1 MRALWNSY
9 LFILIPF
16 IMLCIIK
23 GQTGSWESIL
33 LSTDW
38 SVASFIM
45 FAQKFGEMITALVKV
60 KGKVD
65 GDVLTTYIIKVLF
78 LGIIPSV
85 YVYFIM
91 NTDPNLYV
99 AALQIILFFY
109 ASWRF
114 FVDSM
119 KVKMLNQGI

>member
-9 LFILIPF
+9 FFILIPF

-23 GQTGSWESIL
+23 GQTGKWENVI

-45 FAQKFGEMITALVKV
+45 FAQKFGEMISALVNTR
-60 KGKVD
+60 GRID
-65 GDVLTTYIIKVLF
+65 SDVLTTYIIKVLF

-91 NTDPNLYV
+91 NTEPNFY
-99 AALQIILFFY
+99 AAGLQILLFVY

-114 FVDSM
+114 FIDSM
-119 KVKMLNQGI
+119 KISLLQKGS

>member
-1 MRALWNSY
+1 
-9 LFILIPF
+9 
-16 IMLCIIK
+16 MLCIIK
-23 GQTGSWESIL
+23 GQTGKWENVI

-45 FAQKFGEMITALVKV
+45 FAQKFGEMISALVNV
-60 KGKVD
+60 RGRID
-65 GDVLTTYIIKVLF
+65 SDVLTTYIIKVLF

-91 NTDPNLYV
+91 NTEPSFY
-99 AALQIILFFY
+99 AAGLQILLFVY

-114 FVDSM
+114 FIDSM
-119 KVKMLNQGI
+119 KISLLQTGS